1 MASNQTGP
9 AVPRVGALWVE
20 WTTLLGGKMSREH
33 QLSVLLVDRDEGATA
48 ELKRVLSADGFAV
61 QVLIEPERAV
71 EEVRANG
78 YQLVVLDVSPGNLAG
93 ARALQQIRC
102 LDDDLCVIAT
112 TDLASVE
119 MAVTTMKQQA
129 FHYLQK
135 PVDEAEIRAVLN
147 EAIKA
152 KGLHVDQD
160 TRLNVEVGR
169 RIREQRHGCPLTL
182 KQLAN
187 RTGLSV
193 SLISQIELGK
203 SAASVSTLRRLSTA
217 LGVRM
222 VHFFET
228 V

>member
-1 MASNQTGP
+1 
-9 AVPRVGALWVE
+9 
-20 WTTLLGGKMSREH
+20 MSREH
-33 QLSVLLVDRDEGATA
+33 QLSVLLVDREAASTS
-48 ELKRVLSADGFAV
+48 ELKRILSDDGFHV
-61 QVLIEPERAV
+61 EVLNEPERAP
-71 EEVRANG
+71 EEIRTHG
-78 YQLVVLDVSPGNLAG
+78 YQLVILDVSPGNSAG
-93 ARALQQIRC
+93 MRALEEIRMQ
-102 LDDDLCVIAT
+102 DDDLCVIAT
-112 TDLASVE
+112 TEMASVE
-119 MAVTTMKQQA
+119 MAVSTMKQQA

-135 PVDEAEIRAVLN
+135 PVDEDEIRQVLT

-169 RIREQRHGCPLTL
+169 RIREKRHACPLTL

-203 SAASVSTLRRLSTA
+203 SAASVSTLRRVSTA

-222 VHFFET
+222 GHLFET

>member
-1 MASNQTGP
+1 VGQ
-9 AVPRVGALWVE
+9 AVPVSCERFSRF
-20 WTTLLGGKMSREH
+20 LGGEKMSREH
-33 QLSVLLVDRDEGATA
+33 QLSVLLVDREAASTS
-48 ELKRVLSADGFAV
+48 ELKRILSDDGFHV
-61 QVLIEPERAV
+61 EVLNEPERAP
-71 EEVRANG
+71 EEIRTHG
-78 YQLVVLDVSPGNLAG
+78 YQLVILDVSPGNSAG
-93 ARALQQIRC
+93 MRALEEIRMQ
-102 LDDDLCVIAT
+102 DDDLCVIAT
-112 TDLASVE
+112 TEMASVE
-119 MAVTTMKQQA
+119 MAVSTMKQQA

-135 PVDEAEIRAVLN
+135 PVDEDEIRQVLT

-169 RIREQRHGCPLTL
+169 RIREKRHACPLTL

-203 SAASVSTLRRLSTA
+203 SAASVSTLRRVSTA

-222 VHFFET
+222 GHFFET

>member
-1 MASNQTGP
+1 
-9 AVPRVGALWVE
+9 
-20 WTTLLGGKMSREH
+20 
-33 QLSVLLVDRDEGATA
+33 LSVLLVDREAASTS
-48 ELKRVLSADGFAV
+48 ELKRILSDDGFHV
-61 QVLIEPERAV
+61 EVLNEPERAP
-71 EEVRANG
+71 EEIRTHG
-78 YQLVVLDVSPGNLAG
+78 YQLVILDVSPGNSAG
-93 ARALQQIRC
+93 MRALEEIRMQ
-102 LDDDLCVIAT
+102 DDDLCVIAT
-112 TDLASVE
+112 TEMASVE
-119 MAVTTMKQQA
+119 MAVSTMKQQA

-135 PVDEAEIRAVLN
+135 PVDEDEIRQVLT

-169 RIREQRHGCPLTL
+169 RIREKRHACPLTL

-203 SAASVSTLRRLSTA
+203 SAASVSTLRRVSTA

-222 VHFFET
+222 GHFFET

>member
-1 MASNQTGP
+1 MIF
-9 AVPRVGALWVE
+9 
-20 WTTLLGGKMSREH
+20 TLLWREKMTREH
-33 QLSVLLVDRDEGATA
+33 QLSVLLVDREAASTS
-48 ELKRVLSADGFAV
+48 ELKRILSDDGFHV
-61 QVLIEPERAV
+61 EVLNEPERAP
-71 EEVRANG
+71 EEIRTHG
-78 YQLVVLDVSPGNLAG
+78 YQLVILDVSPGNSAG
-93 ARALQQIRC
+93 MRALEEIRMQ
-102 LDDDLCVIAT
+102 DDDLCVIAT
-112 TDLASVE
+112 TEMASVE
-119 MAVTTMKQQA
+119 MAVSTMKQQA

-135 PVDEAEIRAVLN
+135 PVDEDEIRQVLT

-169 RIREQRHGCPLTL
+169 RIREKRHACPLTL

-203 SAASVSTLRRLSTA
+203 SAASVSTLRRVSTA

-222 VHFFET
+222 GHFFET

>member
-1 MASNQTGP
+1 MT
-9 AVPRVGALWVE
+9 
-20 WTTLLGGKMSREH
+20 REH
-33 QLSVLLVDRDEGATA
+33 QLSVLLVDREAASTS
-48 ELKRVLSADGFAV
+48 ELKRILSDDGFHV
-61 QVLIEPERAV
+61 EVLNEPERAP
-71 EEVRANG
+71 EEIRTHG
-78 YQLVVLDVSPGNLAG
+78 YQLVILDVSPGNSAG
-93 ARALQQIRC
+93 MRALEEIRMQ
-102 LDDDLCVIAT
+102 DDDLCVIAT
-112 TDLASVE
+112 TEMASVE
-119 MAVTTMKQQA
+119 MAVSTMKQQA

-135 PVDEAEIRAVLN
+135 PVDEDEIRQVLT

-169 RIREQRHGCPLTL
+169 RIREKRHACPLTL

-203 SAASVSTLRRLSTA
+203 SAASVSTLRRVSTA

-222 VHFFET
+222 GHFFET

>member
-1 MASNQTGP
+1 
-9 AVPRVGALWVE
+9 
-20 WTTLLGGKMSREH
+20 MSREH
-33 QLSVLLVDRDEGATA
+33 QLSVLLVDRETA
-48 ELKRVLSADGFAV
+48 STSELKRILSDDGFHV
-61 QVLIEPERAV
+61 EVLNEPERAP
-71 EEVRANG
+71 EEIRTHG
-78 YQLVVLDVSPGNLAG
+78 YQLVILDVSPSNSAG
-93 ARALQQIRC
+93 MQALEQIRMQ
-102 LDDDLCVIAT
+102 DDDLCVIAT
-112 TDLASVE
+112 TDMASVE
-119 MAVTTMKQQA
+119 MAVSTMKQQA

-135 PVDEAEIRAVLN
+135 PVDEDEIRQVLT

-169 RIREQRHGCPLTL
+169 RIRERRHACPLTL

-203 SAASVSTLRRLSTA
+203 SAASVSTLRRVSTA

-222 VHFFET
+222 SHFFET

>member
-1 MASNQTGP
+1 
-9 AVPRVGALWVE
+9 
-20 WTTLLGGKMSREH
+20 MSREH
-33 QLSVLLVDRDEGATA
+33 QLSVLLVDRDTA
-48 ELKRVLSADGFAV
+48 STSELKRILSDDGFHV
-61 QVLIEPERAV
+61 EVLNEPERAP
-71 EEVRANG
+71 EEIRTHG
-78 YQLVVLDVSPGNLAG
+78 YQLVILDVSPSNAAG
-93 ARALQQIRC
+93 MQALEQIRTQ
-102 LDDDLCVIAT
+102 DDDLCVIAT
-112 TDLASVE
+112 TDMASVE
-119 MAVTTMKQQA
+119 MAVSTMKQQA

-135 PVDEAEIRAVLN
+135 PVDEDEIRQVLT

-169 RIREQRHGCPLTL
+169 RIRERRHACPLTL

-203 SAASVSTLRRLSTA
+203 SAASVSTLRRVSTA

-222 VHFFET
+222 SHFFET

>member
-1 MASNQTGP
+1 
-9 AVPRVGALWVE
+9 
-20 WTTLLGGKMSREH
+20 MSREH
-33 QLSVLLVDRDEGATA
+33 QLSVLLVDRETA
-48 ELKRVLSADGFAV
+48 STSELKRILSDDGFHV
-61 QVLIEPERAV
+61 EVLNEPERAP
-71 EEVRANG
+71 EEIRTHG
-78 YQLVVLDVSPGNLAG
+78 YQLVILDVSPSNSAG
-93 ARALQQIRC
+93 MQALEQIRMQ
-102 LDDDLCVIAT
+102 DDDLCVIAT
-112 TDLASVE
+112 TDMASVE
-119 MAVTTMKQQA
+119 MAVSTMKQQA

-135 PVDEAEIRAVLN
+135 PVDEDEIRQVLT

-160 TRLNVEVGR
+160 TRLNEEVGR
-169 RIREQRHGCPLTL
+169 RIRERRHSCPLTL

-203 SAASVSTLRRLSTA
+203 SAASVSTLRRVSTA

-222 VHFFET
+222 SHFFET

>member
-1 MASNQTGP
+1 MIFTIP
-9 AVPRVGALWVE
+9 WRE
-20 WTTLLGGKMSREH
+20 KMTREH
-33 QLSVLLVDRDEGATA
+33 QLSVLLVDREAASTS
-48 ELKRVLSADGFAV
+48 ELKRILSDDGFHV
-61 QVLIEPERAV
+61 EVLNEPERAP
-71 EEVRANG
+71 EEIRTHG
-78 YQLVVLDVSPGNLAG
+78 YQLVILDVSPGNLAG
-93 ARALQQIRC
+93 MRALEEIRMQ
-102 LDDDLCVIAT
+102 DDDLCVIAT
-112 TDLASVE
+112 TEMASVE
-119 MAVTTMKQQA
+119 MAVSTMKQQA

-135 PVDEAEIRAVLN
+135 PVDEDEIRQVLT

-169 RIREQRHGCPLTL
+169 RIREKRHACPLTL

-203 SAASVSTLRRLSTA
+203 SAASVSTLRRVSTA

-222 VHFFET
+222 GHFFEPG
-228 V
+228 

>member
-1 MASNQTGP
+1 MT
-9 AVPRVGALWVE
+9 
-20 WTTLLGGKMSREH
+20 REH
-33 QLSVLLVDRDEGATA
+33 QLSVLLVDREAASTS
-48 ELKRVLSADGFAV
+48 ELKRILSDDGFHV
-61 QVLIEPERAV
+61 EVLNEPERAP
-71 EEVRANG
+71 EEIRTHG
-78 YQLVVLDVSPGNLAG
+78 YQLVILDVSPGNLAG
-93 ARALQQIRC
+93 MRALEEIRMQ
-102 LDDDLCVIAT
+102 DDDLCVIAT
-112 TDLASVE
+112 TEMASVE
-119 MAVTTMKQQA
+119 MAVSTMKQQA

-135 PVDEAEIRAVLN
+135 PVDEDEIRQVLT

-169 RIREQRHGCPLTL
+169 RIREKRHACPLTL

-203 SAASVSTLRRLSTA
+203 SAASVSTLRRVSTA

-222 VHFFET
+222 GHFFET

>member
-1 MASNQTGP
+1 
-9 AVPRVGALWVE
+9 
-20 WTTLLGGKMSREH
+20 MSREH
-33 QLSVLLVDRDEGATA
+33 QLSVLLVDREAASTS
-48 ELKRVLSADGFAV
+48 ELKRILSDDGFHV
-61 QVLIEPERAV
+61 EVLNEPERAP
-71 EEVRANG
+71 EEIRTHG
-78 YQLVVLDVSPGNLAG
+78 YQLVILDVSPGNSAG
-93 ARALQQIRC
+93 MRAHEEIRKQ
-102 LDDDLCVIAT
+102 DDDLCVIAT
-112 TDLASVE
+112 TEMASVE
-119 MAVTTMKQQA
+119 MAVSTMKQQA
-129 FHYLQK
+129 FHYIQK
-135 PVDEAEIRAVLN
+135 PVDEDEIRQVLT

-169 RIREQRHGCPLTL
+169 RIREKRHACPLTL

-203 SAASVSTLRRLSTA
+203 SAASVSTLRRVSTA

-222 VHFFET
+222 GHFFET

>member
-1 MASNQTGP
+1 MIFTIP
-9 AVPRVGALWVE
+9 WRE
-20 WTTLLGGKMSREH
+20 KMTREH
-33 QLSVLLVDRDEGATA
+33 QLSVLLVDREAASTS
-48 ELKRVLSADGFAV
+48 ELKRILSDDGFHV
-61 QVLIEPERAV
+61 EVLNEPERAP
-71 EEVRANG
+71 EEIRTHG
-78 YQLVVLDVSPGNLAG
+78 YQLVILDVSPGNLAG
-93 ARALQQIRC
+93 MRALEEIRMQ
-102 LDDDLCVIAT
+102 DDDLCVIAT
-112 TDLASVE
+112 TEMASVE
-119 MAVTTMKQQA
+119 MAVSTMKQQA

-135 PVDEAEIRAVLN
+135 PVDEDEIRQVLT

-169 RIREQRHGCPLTL
+169 RIREKRHACPLTL

-203 SAASVSTLRRLSTA
+203 SAASVSTLRRVSTA

-222 VHFFET
+222 GHFFET

>member
-1 MASNQTGP
+1 
-9 AVPRVGALWVE
+9 
-20 WTTLLGGKMSREH
+20 MSREH
-33 QLSVLLVDRDEGATA
+33 QLSVLLVDRETA
-48 ELKRVLSADGFAV
+48 STSELKRILSDDGFHV
-61 QVLIEPERAV
+61 EVLNEPERAP
-71 EEVRANG
+71 EEIRTHG
-78 YQLVVLDVSPGNLAG
+78 YQLVILDVSPSNAAG
-93 ARALQQIRC
+93 MQALEQIRTQ
-102 LDDDLCVIAT
+102 DDDLCVIAT
-112 TDLASVE
+112 TDMASVE
-119 MAVTTMKQQA
+119 MAVSTMKQQA

-135 PVDEAEIRAVLN
+135 PVDEDEIRQVLT

-169 RIREQRHGCPLTL
+169 RIRERRHACPLTL

-203 SAASVSTLRRLSTA
+203 SAASVSTLRRVSTA

-222 VHFFET
+222 SHFFET

>member
-1 MASNQTGP
+1 
-9 AVPRVGALWVE
+9 
-20 WTTLLGGKMSREH
+20 MSTEH
-33 QLSVLLVDRDEGATA
+33 RLRVLLVDRDEGSTA
-48 ELKRVLSADGFAV
+48 ELKRVLSGDGFEV
-61 QVLIEPERAV
+61 QVLNEPERAV
-71 EEVRANG
+71 EEVRTNS
-78 YQLVVLDVSPGNLAG
+78 YQLVILDISPGDTAG
-93 ARALQQIRC
+93 LRALKQIRL

-112 TDLASVE
+112 TGLASVE
-119 MAVTTMKQQA
+119 MAVSAMKHKA

-135 PVDEAEIRAVLN
+135 PVDEDEIRAVLD

-222 VHFFET
+222 GHFFET

>member
-1 MASNQTGP
+1 
-9 AVPRVGALWVE
+9 
-20 WTTLLGGKMSREH
+20 MSREH
-33 QLSVLLVDRDEGATA
+33 QLSVLLVDREAASTS
-48 ELKRVLSADGFAV
+48 ELKRILSDDGFHV
-61 QVLIEPERAV
+61 EVLNEPERAP
-71 EEVRANG
+71 EEIRTHG
-78 YQLVVLDVSPGNLAG
+78 YQLVILDVSPGNSAG
-93 ARALQQIRC
+93 MRALEEIRMQ
-102 LDDDLCVIAT
+102 DDDLCVIAT
-112 TDLASVE
+112 TEMASVE
-119 MAVTTMKQQA
+119 MAVSTMKQQA

-135 PVDEAEIRAVLN
+135 PVDEDEIRQVLT

-169 RIREQRHGCPLTL
+169 RIREKRHACPLTL

-203 SAASVSTLRRLSTA
+203 SAASVSTLRRVSTA

-222 VHFFET
+222 GHFFET